1 MIITLFQ
8 STTKAWIEDMND
20 VIDLKWED
28 VVEILLTSQN
38 AKVKEDGTLYNLALF
53 KSIGD
58 HSADLG
64 RSQIYKNGE
73 GTGDYI
79 YHPNTVSRCKNNLVA
94 IYGMVLDFD
103 EGVTIQQAIQNYDGL
118 EYVLYTTFRHTIDAH
133 RFRIVIPFTRP
144 LYLEDVEK
152 KIKSI
157 KKSFPGVDNA
167 SFSASQ
173 SFYFHS
179 GHNDPI
185 SFHMKGIMID
195 PYENFED
202 EIIVEPEYEIDNTK
216 NYQYDDIYVD
226 NLLTRIASKVG
237 NLRGQY
243 DAWRTIAWAT
253 CSVVGISNAKSLM
266 MKHFFDKTKKEMT
279 TLTSWK
285 QGVGPK
291 IGTLIKLSGISK
303 EELRQLDLE
312 YRIRHNIVIDTSG
325 KRRKSLGYEFLRS

>member
-8 STTKAWIEDMND
+8 STSKAWIEDMND
-20 VIDLKWED
+20 VLDLSWED
-28 VVEILLTSQN
+28 IVASLLNHQN

-53 KSIGD
+53 KPIGD
-58 HSADLG
+58 LSADLG
-64 RSQIYKNGE
+64 RTKIFKNGVWTDE
-73 GTGDYI
+73 YK
-79 YHPNTVSRCKNNLVA
+79 YHPNTVSRCKNNVVA
-94 IYGMVLDFD
+94 VYGMILDFD
-103 EGVTIQQAIQNYDGL
+103 EGVTIEQAIDKYDGL
-118 EYVLYTTFRHTIDAH
+118 EYVLYTTFRHTREAH

-144 LYLEDVEK
+144 LFAEDVER

-157 KKSFPGVDNA
+157 KESFPGVDNA

-185 SFHMKGIMID
+185 AFHMKGAMID

-202 EIIVEPEYEIDNTK
+202 EIIVEPEYIIDNTQ
-216 NYQYDDIYVD
+216 NYQYDDIFVE
-226 NLLTRIASKVG
+226 NLLSRAASKLG

-243 DAWRTIAWAT
+243 DTWRSIAWAT
-253 CSVVGISNAKSLM
+253 CSIVGVSNAKSLM
-266 MKHFFDKTKKEMT
+266 SRHFFEKTKKEMT
-279 TLTSWK
+279 TLVSWK
-285 QGVGPK
+285 QGKGPT

-303 EELRQLDLE
+303 EDLRQLDLE

-325 KRRKSLGYEFLRS
+325 KKRKSLGYEFLRS